1 MPSASTT
8 TGKTLRSESRVRRG
22 SPGRPSGPS
31 ERRSVKRIEALAA
44 VAGAFAVASVR
55 PAAAQTPDT
64 VTVGAV
70 NSVADTPFLIADR
83 KGFFK
88 EVGVDVKFQ
97 TFDSGAGMIAPIGTG
112 QIDVAGGAPAAGL
125 YNAIARGINMKIVAD
140 RATDP
145 PGYGFNVLIVR
156 KDLVTS
162 GRYKTLAD
170 LKGMKFAEPG
180 KGSTSLATTERLLQK
195 AGLKYDDVEHVFLG
209 FPEQV
214 VALQNGSID
223 ATCVLEPWATQ
234 AVKLGIAT
242 RISGADAWYPSQ
254 QLAVVLYSVDF
265 ATKRQDVANRFMV
278 AYVRAL
284 RYYNDA
290 LLNGHI
296 AGKNAADIIAIL
308 AEVTKLDPQTLREMT
323 AAGVN
328 PTGHINEKSLRDD
341 IATFKQHGYI
351 MADVPLSTVVDMRFV
366 DHANAVLGPRR

>member
-1 MPSASTT
+1 MTAT
-8 TGKTLRSESRVRRG
+8 
-22 SPGRPSGPS
+22 
-31 ERRSVKRIEALAA
+31 LAA
-44 VAGAFAVASVR
+44 AALR
-55 PAAAQTPDT
+55 PVAAQTLDT

-88 EVGVDVKFQ
+88 DVGIAAKFQ
-97 TFDSGAGMIAPIGTG
+97 TFDSGASMIAPIGTG

-140 RATDP
+140 RASDP
-145 PGYGFNVLIVR
+145 PGYGFNVLLVR
-156 KDLVTS
+156 KVLVDS

-180 KGSTSLATTERLLQK
+180 KGSTSLATTQRLLAK

-214 VALQNGSID
+214 AALQNGSID

-242 RISGADAWYPSQ
+242 RINGDDTWYPNQ

-265 ATKRQDVANRFMV
+265 ATKRADVANRFMV

-284 RYYNDA
+284 RFYNDA
-290 LLNGHI
+290 LANGHI
-296 AGKNAADIIAIL
+296 AGKNAAEVLAIL
-308 AEVTKLDPQTLREMT
+308 TDVTKLDPATLREMT

-328 PTGHINEKSLRDD
+328 PSGHVNDKSLHDD
-341 IATFKQHGYI
+341 YAMFKDYGFVT
-351 MADVPLSTVVDMRFV
+351 ADIPLNTVVDMKFV
-366 DHANAVLGPRR
+366 DHANTVLGTYTPARH

>member
-1 MPSASTT
+1 M
-8 TGKTLRSESRVRRG
+8 
-22 SPGRPSGPS
+22 
-31 ERRSVKRIEALAA
+31 KRLEALAGI
-44 VAGAFAVASVR
+44 AGAFAASAL
-55 PAAAQTPDT
+55 PAGAQSLDT

-88 EVGVDVKFQ
+88 DVGIDVKFQ

-140 RATDP
+140 RASDP
-145 PGYGFNVLIVR
+145 PGYGFNVFLVR

-162 GRYKTLAD
+162 GRYKTLSD
-170 LKGMKFAEPG
+170 LKGMKFAEPA

-195 AGLKYDDVEHVFLG
+195 GGLKYDDVEHVFLG

-223 ATCVLEPWATQ
+223 ATCLLEPWATQ
-234 AVKLGIAT
+234 AVKLGLAT
-242 RISGADAWYPSQ
+242 RINGDDTWYPNQ
-254 QLAVVLYSVDF
+254 QMAVVLYSVDF
-265 ATKRQDVANRFMV
+265 ATKRQDAANRFMV

-290 LLNGHI
+290 LAGGHI

-308 AEVTKLDPQTLREMT
+308 AAVTKLDPQTLREMT

-328 PTGHINEKSLRDD
+328 RTGHVNVDSLKAD
-341 IATFKQHGYI
+341 IATFKAHKFI
-351 MADVPLSTVVDMRFV
+351 EVDPPLETVIDMKFV
-366 DHANAVLGPRR
+366 DAANKTLGRG

>member
-1 MPSASTT
+1 M
-8 TGKTLRSESRVRRG
+8 
-22 SPGRPSGPS
+22 RPVS
-31 ERRSVKRIEALAA
+31 
-44 VAGAFAVASVR
+44 
-55 PAAAQTPDT
+55 AQTSDT

-88 EVGVDVKFQ
+88 EAGVDVKFQ
-97 TFDSGAGMIAPIGTG
+97 TFASGAGMIAPIGTG
-112 QIDVAGGAPAAGL
+112 QLDVAGGAPAAGL
-125 YNAIARGINMKIVAD
+125 YNGIAQGVNMKIVAD

-195 AGLKYDDVEHVFLG
+195 AGLKYDDVEHLFLA

-242 RISGADAWYPSQ
+242 RIAGADTWYPSQ

-265 ATKRQDVANRFMV
+265 ATKRVDAANRFMV
-278 AYVRAL
+278 AYVKAL

-290 LLNGHI
+290 LSNGHI
-296 AGKNAADIIAIL
+296 AGKNAAEIIGIL
-308 AEVTKLDPQTLREMT
+308 AEVTKLDPQVLREMT
-323 AAGVN
+323 ASGVN
-328 PTGHINEKSLRDD
+328 PTGHINEASLRAD
-341 IATFKQHGYI
+341 IATFKAHA
-351 MADVPLSTVVDMRFV
+351 MLTADVSLSSVVDMRFV
-366 DHANAVLGPRR
+366 DHANSVLGARR

>member
-1 MPSASTT
+1 
-8 TGKTLRSESRVRRG
+8 
-22 SPGRPSGPS
+22 
-31 ERRSVKRIEALAA
+31 VKRIEALAT
-44 VAGAFAVASVR
+44 VTGAFAAAAVR
-55 PAAAQTPDT
+55 PAAAQAPSDV

-88 EVGVDVKFQ
+88 DVGVEVKFQ
-97 TFDSGAGMIAPIGTG
+97 TFNSGAEMIAPIGAD

-125 YNAIARGINMKIVAD
+125 YNAIAQGINMKIVAD

-162 GRYKTLAD
+162 GRFKTIAD

-195 AGLKYDDVEHVFLG
+195 AGLKYDDVDHVFLG

-242 RISGADAWYPSQ
+242 RIYGADNWYPSQ
-254 QLAVVLYSVDF
+254 QLAVVLYSVGF
-265 ATKRQDVANRFMV
+265 ATKRQDAANRFMV

-290 LLNGHI
+290 LSNGHI
-296 AGKNAADIIAIL
+296 RGKNAADIIAIL
-308 AEVTKLDPQTLREMT
+308 AGVTKLDPQTLREMT

-341 IATFKQHGYI
+341 IATFKAHQLI
-351 MADVPLSTVVDMRFV
+351 TADPPLSTIVDMRFV
-366 DHANAVLGPRR
+366 DHANSVLGTRH

>member
-1 MPSASTT
+1 V
-8 TGKTLRSESRVRRG
+8 KRSE
-22 SPGRPSGPS
+22 
-31 ERRSVKRIEALAA
+31 ALVTVAA
-44 VAGAFAVASVR
+44 AFAAASK
-55 PAAAQTPDT
+55 PAFAQTAPDV

-88 EVGVDVKFQ
+88 DAGIDVKFQ

-140 RATDP
+140 RASDP

-162 GRYKTLAD
+162 GRYKSPTD
-170 LKGMKFAEPG
+170 LKGMKFGEPG

-234 AVKLGIAT
+234 AVKLGTAT
-242 RISGADAWYPSQ
+242 RVYGDDNWYPNQ

-265 ATKRQDVANRFMV
+265 AAKRQDAANRFMV

-290 LLNGHI
+290 LSGGHI

-308 AEVTKLDPQTLREMT
+308 AAVTKLDPQTLREMT

-328 PTGHINEKSLRDD
+328 RTGHINEASLRDD
-341 IATFKQHGYI
+341 IATFKAHQFI
-351 MADVPLSTVVDMRFV
+351 TADPPLAQIIDMQFV
-366 DHANAVLGPRR
+366 DHANKVLGRG

>member
-1 MPSASTT
+1 MRLAGRELCNRPFTRGGALFRRMWPARQDVADAVAHQST
-8 TGKTLRSESRVRRG
+8 
-22 SPGRPSGPS
+22 
-31 ERRSVKRIEALAA
+31 VKRRAALAT
-44 VAGAFAVASVR
+44 VAGTL
-55 PAAAQTPDT
+55 AAAAFPARAQTLET

-83 KGFFK
+83 KGFFHD
-88 EVGVDVKFQ
+88 VGIDVKFQ
-97 TFDSGAGMIAPIGTG
+97 TFDSGASMIAPIGTG

-140 RATDP
+140 RASDP
-145 PGYGFNVLIVR
+145 PGYGFNVLLVR

-195 AGLKYDDVEHVFLG
+195 AGLKYDDVEHVFLA

-242 RISGADAWYPSQ
+242 RIGGDDTWYPNQ

-265 ATKRQDVANRFMV
+265 ATKRLDAANRFMV

-290 LLNGHI
+290 LSRRRHR
-296 AGKNAADIIAIL
+296 
-308 AEVTKLDPQTLREMT
+308 DPRRRDETRSTNT
-323 AAGVN
+323 A
-328 PTGHINEKSLRDD
+328 RDD
-341 IATFKQHGYI
+341 G
-351 MADVPLSTVVDMRFV
+351 S
-366 DHANAVLGPRR
+366 RRQSDRSYQREVAAR

>member
-1 MPSASTT
+1 
-8 TGKTLRSESRVRRG
+8 
-22 SPGRPSGPS
+22 
-31 ERRSVKRIEALAA
+31 VKRRIALAT
-44 VAGAFAVASVR
+44 VAGSLAAAALR
-55 PAAAQTPDT
+55 PAGAQTADT

-83 KGFFK
+83 KGYFK
-88 EVGVDVKFQ
+88 DAGIDVRFQ
-97 TFDSGAGMIAPIGTG
+97 TFDSGAGMIAPIGAG

-140 RATDP
+140 RASDP

-195 AGLKYDDVEHVFLG
+195 AGLKYDDVEHVFLA

-242 RISGADAWYPSQ
+242 RVAGDDSWYPNQ

-265 ATKRQDVANRFMV
+265 AAKRQDAANRFMV

-290 LLNGHI
+290 LAGGRI
-296 AGKNAADIIAIL
+296 AGKNAADVIAIL
-308 AEVTKLDPQTLREMT
+308 AAVTKLDPQTLREMT

-328 PTGHINEKSLRDD
+328 PSGHINEKSLRED
-341 IATFKQHGYI
+341 IATFKAHQFI
-351 MADVPLSTVVDMRFV
+351 TTDPPLETVIDMKFV
-366 DHANAVLGPRR
+366 DHANSVLGVRR

>member
-1 MPSASTT
+1 M
-8 TGKTLRSESRVRRG
+8 
-22 SPGRPSGPS
+22 
-31 ERRSVKRIEALAA
+31 KRIEALAA
-44 VAGAFAVASVR
+44 VGGAFAAAGIR
-55 PAAAQTPDT
+55 PAAAQTATDV

-88 EVGVDVKFQ
+88 EAGVEVKFQ
-97 TFDSGAGMIAPIGTG
+97 TFNSGAGMIAPIGAD
-112 QIDVAGGAPAAGL
+112 QLDVAGGAPAAGL
-125 YNAIARGINMKIVAD
+125 YNAIAQGINMKIVAD

-162 GRYKTLAD
+162 GRFKTIAD

-195 AGLKYDDVEHVFLG
+195 AGLKYDDVDHVFLG

-214 VALQNGSID
+214 AALQNGSID

-234 AVKLGIAT
+234 AVKLGIAS
-242 RISGADAWYPSQ
+242 RVYGADNWYPSQ
-254 QLAVVLYSVDF
+254 QLAVVLYSVGF
-265 ATKRQDVANRFMV
+265 ATKRQDAANRFMV

-290 LLNGHI
+290 LSNGHI
-296 AGKNAADIIAIL
+296 AGKNAAEIIAIL
-308 AEVTKLDPQTLREMT
+308 ADVTKLDPQTLREMT

-341 IATFKQHGYI
+341 IATFKAHQLI
-351 MADVPLSTVVDMRFV
+351 TVDPPLSTVVDMRFV
-366 DHANAVLGPRR
+366 DHANSVLGARH

>member
-1 MPSASTT
+1 
-8 TGKTLRSESRVRRG
+8 
-22 SPGRPSGPS
+22 
-31 ERRSVKRIEALAA
+31 VKRIEALASLG
-44 VAGAFAVASVR
+44 GAFAAASA
-55 PAAAQTPDT
+55 PGLAQTPPDI

-88 EVGVDVKFQ
+88 DAGIEVKFQ

-125 YNAIARGINMKIVAD
+125 YNAIQRGINMKIVAD
-140 RATDP
+140 RASDP

-170 LKGMKFAEPG
+170 LKGLKFGEPG

-195 AGLKYDDVEHVFLG
+195 AGLKYDDVEHVFLA

-234 AVKLGIAT
+234 AVKLGIAV
-242 RISGADAWYPSQ
+242 RINGDDTWYPNQ

-265 ATKRQDVANRFMV
+265 ATKRQDAANRFMV

-296 AGKNAADIIAIL
+296 AGKNAAEIIAIL
-308 AEVTKLDPQTLREMT
+308 AAVTKLDPQTLREMT

-328 PTGHINEKSLRDD
+328 RTGHINEKSLKDD
-341 IATFKQHGYI
+341 IATFRAHEFI
-351 MADVPLSTVVDMRFV
+351 TADPPLSSVIDMRFV
-366 DHANAVLGPRR
+366 DHANSVLGKG

>member
-1 MPSASTT
+1 
-8 TGKTLRSESRVRRG
+8 
-22 SPGRPSGPS
+22 
-31 ERRSVKRIEALAA
+31 VKRIEALAV
-44 VAGAFAVASVR
+44 VAGACAAVSGR

-83 KGFFK
+83 KGFFRD
-88 EVGVDVKFQ
+88 VGVDVKFQ

-156 KDLVTS
+156 RDLVTS

-265 ATKRQDVANRFMV
+265 ATRRQDAANRFMV

-308 AEVTKLDPQTLREMT
+308 ADVTKLDPQTLREMT

-341 IATFKQHGYI
+341 IATFKAHDYI
-351 MADVPLSTVVDMRFV
+351 TADPPLATVIDMRFV
-366 DHANAVLGPRR
+366 DHANTVLGPRH